1 MYNRSDNSLASMRSF
16 LLPCLEFFRG
26 SHTTS
31 LVTCAFRRS
40 YNQVAQVPS
49 SNVTCCSPRSP
60 WMNSRIVLAFVSIT
74 HSITSFPAAFLTA
87 IEILSLCT
95 SKPIYFLLS
104 IEGAPFWRVEPNTQN
119 LLQKGRPFIL
129 RRPTST
135 GRAKSNQLIRQIL
148 PHREPLC
155 PGCTQCCVDPLRPRA
170 FIRS

>member
-31 LVTCAFRRS
+31 LVTCGFSRS

-49 SNVTCCSPRSP
+49 SNVACSSPRSP

-129 RRPTST
+129 RRIYRTSAPGFRT
-135 GRAKSNQLIRQIL
+135 VRQPRL
-148 PHREPLC
+148 N
-155 PGCTQCCVDPLRPRA
+155 LRRQ
-170 FIRS
+170 